1 LDPTHRRHGAAAE
14 TAHTYTRCVGRVGG
28 NVIGIV
34 VASAL
39 ILLLHPTGL
48 TAVVLAVVFLGLG
61 YAVSG
66 FGYLALSAAVAA
78 AIVFLID
85 IDGTAGAA
93 RWATGCW
100 PR

>member
-1 LDPTHRRHGAAAE
+1 M
-14 TAHTYTRCVGRVGG
+14 
-28 NVIGIV
+28 